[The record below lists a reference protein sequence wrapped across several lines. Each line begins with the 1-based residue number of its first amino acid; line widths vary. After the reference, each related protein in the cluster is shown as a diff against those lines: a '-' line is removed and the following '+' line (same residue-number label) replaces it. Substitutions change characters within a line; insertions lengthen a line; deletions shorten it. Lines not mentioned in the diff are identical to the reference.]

1 MLQVKNKQKLKR
13 KWRKRPVLTGLLK
26 FEIMK
31 DRRPDRGLGPYR
43 SYYFAVLIGPGPVQS
58 RSFSGPETGPPS
70 TNLKRFTRKEFY
82 SATCG
87 LDQENPFKFNED
99 SNRHYM
105 QSYIDVFRRC
115 SV

>member
-70 TNLKRFTRKEFY
+70 T
-82 SATCG
+82 TCG
-87 LDQENPFKFNED
+87 RLLPKLRQFT
-99 SNRHYM
+99 S
-105 QSYIDVFRRC
+105 C
-115 SV
+115 SPLQHKTPGLLTCLIFTVLF

>member
-70 TNLKRFTRKEFY
+70 TSSVAAMEGGCPLSCCRL
-82 SATCG
+82 SLCC
-87 LDQENPFKFNED
+87 
-99 SNRHYM
+99 
-105 QSYIDVFRRC
+105 SYPL
-115 SV
+115 

>member
-70 TNLKRFTRKEFY
+70 TSKQGSTLTK
-82 SATCG
+82 G
-87 LDQENPFKFNED
+87 
-99 SNRHYM
+99 
-105 QSYIDVFRRC
+105 
-115 SV
+115 